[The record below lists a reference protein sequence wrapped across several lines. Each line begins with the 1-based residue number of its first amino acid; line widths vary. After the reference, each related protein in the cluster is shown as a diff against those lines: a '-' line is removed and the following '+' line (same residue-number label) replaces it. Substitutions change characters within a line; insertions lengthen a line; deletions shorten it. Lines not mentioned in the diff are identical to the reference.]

1 VVKRL
6 TARGDADLFNGAAG
20 VDNEG
25 LGGGRF
31 PCMVEKKGGRGIEG
45 AS

>member
-25 LGGGRF
+25 LGGVGSH
-31 PCMVEKKGGRGIEG
+31 
-45 AS
+45 A